1 MNKKKRD
8 EIDLMKKRLAYSLSD
23 SDLKSVLGQDLR
35 IIKYA
40 DLDNFKS
47 LNELL
52 PHNNSYLVILIE
64 SEVNSGHWCALSFR
78 DNVFTMFDSYGCD
91 LRDELDFISRAKNYI
106 LGNTKKELTDLIK
119 NTEDCCQVLYN
130 KERLQSKNPG
140 VASCGRWICAY
151 LSYFKMGYD
160 LQGFLDF
167 IYKECEDSGLP
178 PDVVICQLIPIYN
191 N

>member
-1 MNKKKRD
+1 MNKKIRD
-8 EIDLMKKRLAYSLSD
+8 EIELMKKKLAYSLSD

-40 DLDNFKS
+40 DLDQYKS

-52 PHNNSYLVILIE
+52 PENNSYVVILIE
-64 SEVNSGHWCALSFR
+64 SEHNSGHWVTISFR

-91 LRDELDFISRAKNYI
+91 LRTELDFISRAKNYI

-119 NTEDCCQVLYN
+119 NTEDCCEVLFN
-130 KERLQSKNPG
+130 KERLQSKNSEI
-140 VASCGRWICAY
+140 ATCGRFVACY
-151 LSYFKMGYD
+151 LSFFNMGYD

-167 IYKECEDSGLP
+167 INKRCEDTGLP
-178 PDVVICQLIPIYN
+178 ADIIVCQLISIYN
-191 N
+191 